1 MSEHILIIEDDLDIA
16 NIERDYLMVAG
27 YDVTIMTNGTD
38 GIEAALNTPVD
49 LIILDVMLPEMD
61 GFEVCRQIR
70 DKVRV
75 PIVMVTAR
83 LDDID
88 KIRGLGVGADDYIEK
103 PFSPSVLIAKIKAML
118 AQYKRLTERDAMETN
133 AIQSGEIRLDP
144 KMMKVWVNEKEVH
157 LKKKEFQLLE
167 FLMRNRDIVFT
178 EGAIKSNPWRPVMDL
193 SEVDFPYANLKKF
206 ENRII
211 YYESSRGCPFSC
223 SYCLSSIDK
232 RLRFRN
238 LDLVK
243 KELAFFL
250 EQKVPQVKFVDRTF
264 NCKKDHAMAVWKFI
278 AEHDNG
284 VTNFHFEIAADL
296 ITEEELELLN
306 TLRPGLVQLEIG
318 VQSTNPQTIEAI
330 HRKMDFG
337 RVTEIVNR
345 IAKGRNIHQHLDLIA
360 GLPYE
365 DYDSFRRSFA
375 DVYALRPQQLQLGF
389 LKVLRGSFM
398 YEHTEE
404 YDCHY
409 QEREP
414 YEVLYT
420 KWLPYDD
427 VLKLKDVEEMVE
439 VYYNSGQFV
448 HTLPM
453 IERLYENPFDFFQEL
468 GDFYRAKG
476 YSEAAHNRIQRY
488 EILLEFLQDE
498 KQQDEAFFR
507 QIMVLDLYA
516 RENMKTR
523 PRFAKDPSEWK
534 NESRDFYQK
543 EAETRTLLPSYT
555 TYDWKQLQRM
565 THVEVFDYD
574 VLGNGEKARTVLL
587 FDYQKRDP
595 LTGNAEMID
604 CSEFFYA

>member
-1 MSEHILIIEDDLDIA
+1 MLRSLFLARADVVCVSCYIW
-16 NIERDYLMVAG
+16 NISIVE
-27 YDVTIMTNGTD
+27 
-38 GIEAALNTPVD
+38 D
-49 LIILDVMLPEMD
+49 LITEYHKISPKTKIWLGGPEVSYHAEEMLEQYPFLAGIMKGE
-61 GFEVCRQIR
+61 GEVTFR
-70 DKVRV
+70 
-75 PIVMVTAR
+75 
-83 LDDID
+83 
-88 KIRGLGVGADDYIEK
+88 E
-103 PFSPSVLIAKIKAML
+103 IAVYYQNQGNGMEGKTLEEIHGIT
-118 AQYKRLTERDAMETN
+118 YRDA
-133 AIQSGEIRLDP
+133 D
-144 KMMKVWVNEKEVH
+144 
-157 LKKKEFQLLE
+157 
-167 FLMRNRDIVFT
+167 
-178 EGAIKSNPWRPVMDL
+178 GAVKSNPWRPVMDL

-264 NCKKDHAMAVWKFI
+264 NCKKDHAMAIWKFI

-318 VQSTNPQTIEAI
+318 VQSTNPQTI
-330 HRKMDFG
+330 
-337 RVTEIVNR
+337 
-345 IAKGRNIHQHLDLIA
+345 HQHLDLIA

-365 DYDSFRRSFA
+365 DYASFRRSFA

-398 YEHTEE
+398 YEHTKE

-488 EILLEFLQDE
+488 EILLEFLRDE

-507 QIMVLDLYA
+507 QMMVLDLYA

-523 PRFAKDPSEWK
+523 PHFAKDPSEWK

-604 CSEFFYA
+604 CSELFYA

>member
-1 MSEHILIIEDDLDIA
+1 MKVLLTALNSKYIHTNLAVRYLKEYAAQYGYGCEIAEYTINQHLPDILEEVYRRSPDVLLLSCYIWNIGMMMELAEEYRRICPQTIILAGGPEVSYNSAQLLQEQPALDGVLCGEGETA
-16 NIERDYLMVAG
+16 FLEYLRFLNGELPIEQVHSLCWRDK
-27 YDVTIMTNGTD
+27 NGT
-38 GIEAALNTPVD
+38 IQSNPAAELMD
-49 LIILDVMLPEMD
+49 MAQLP
-61 GFEVCRQIR
+61 F
-70 DKVRV
+70 
-75 PIVMVTAR
+75 PYP
-83 LDDID
+83 DID
-88 KIRGLGVGADDYIEK
+88 QL
-103 PFSPSVLIAKIKAML
+103 
-118 AQYKRLTERDAMETN
+118 
-133 AIQSGEIRLDP
+133 SGRIL
-144 KMMKVWVNEKEVH
+144 
-157 LKKKEFQLLE
+157 
-167 FLMRNRDIVFT
+167 
-178 EGAIKSNPWRPVMDL
+178 
-193 SEVDFPYANLKKF
+193 YF
-206 ENRII
+206 ESI
-211 YYESSRGCPFSC
+211 RGCPFRC
-223 SYCLSSIDK
+223 SYCLSSVAGRVRYLPLELTFQ
-232 RLRFRN
+232 RLQRF
-238 LDLVK
+238 LDARV
-243 KELAFFL
+243 
-250 EQKVPQVKFVDRTF
+250 QQVKFVDRTF
-264 NCKKDHAMAVWKFI
+264 NCKKDHAMAIWKFI

-318 VQSTNPQTIEAI
+318 VQSTNPQTIKAI

-507 QIMVLDLYA
+507 QMMVLDLYA

-604 CSEFFYA
+604 CSELFYA

>member
-1 MSEHILIIEDDLDIA
+1 MKILLAACNAKYIHSNLAVFDLKAYAREYDSHVILREYTINQLKDDILGDIYRTHPDVVCVSCYIW
-16 NIERDYLMVAG
+16 NITFVKELMQDLRKILPGVPFWAG
-27 YDVTIMTNGTD
+27 GPEVSYDAEEFLSKNPAFNG
-38 GIEAALNTPVD
+38 
-49 LIILDVMLPEMD
+49 
-61 GFEVCRQIR
+61 
-70 DKVRV
+70 
-75 PIVMVTAR
+75 VMVGEGEETF
-83 LDDID
+83 LELVKHYVEGNIPLENI
-88 KIRGLGVGADDYIEK
+88 KGIVYHK
-103 PFSPSVLIAKIKAML
+103 PDNTFLNNGW
-118 AQYKRLTERDAMETN
+118 R
-133 AIQSGEIRLDP
+133 EI
-144 KMMKVWVNEKEVH
+144 
-157 LKKKEFQLLE
+157 
-167 FLMRNRDIVFT
+167 
-178 EGAIKSNPWRPVMDL
+178 MDL
-193 SEVDFPYANLKKF
+193 SKVPFVYEDLKDF

-264 NCKKDHAMAVWKFI
+264 NCKKDHAMAIWKFI

-296 ITEEELELLN
+296 ITEEELKLLN

-507 QIMVLDLYA
+507 QMMVLDLYA